1 MKYFILFIFFNLSL
15 ACHKKS
21 PSSDSSPIEKSCP
34 EDRPE
39 ELSPCDAEWEKC
51 DYGSS
56 TLCGRE
62 YSVFCYQGVWHKDGH
77 VCTADYNPVC
87 GEDGE
92 TYSNDCSARCFN
104 NVEVKC
110 SVRKLCLILFLQLC
124 FLGRVSLLKMKEKMD
139 VVFRG

>member
-1 MKYFILFIFFNLSL
+1 MKYFLLFIIFNLSL

-21 PSSDSSPIEKSCP
+21 PSSDSSPIESSCT

-110 SVRKLCLILFLQLC
+110 RVRIF
-124 FLGRVSLLKMKEKMD
+124 F
-139 VVFRG
+139 